1 MIRVAVVDDQE
12 LVRDSLK
19 ILLSAQ
25 SDLEVVGVGKDGY
38 DALRLVETL
47 RPDVLLLD
55 IRMPIM
61 DGVEATATLKKKSPE
76 TAIIILTTFDDDEY
90 VLKAIK
96 NGASGYLLKSA
107 GMDELA
113 GAIRTV
119 HAGGSLM
126 TPEIATKAFRLFSEL
141 ARERPGS
148 GKATTGGASGAVDQ
162 VAAASVPSDLSRTE
176 LQIIAMIGRGL
187 ANKEVA
193 AELCLSEGTVRN
205 YISGILQKTALR
217 DRTQVAIFAVR
228 NGMAAADGH

>member
-12 LVRDSLK
+12 LVRESLK

-25 SDLEVVGVGKDGY
+25 SDLEVVGIGKDGY

-47 RPDVLLLD
+47 KPDVLLLD

-61 DGVEATATLKKKSPE
+61 DGVEATSTLKQKSPR

-90 VLKAIK
+90 VLKAIR

-107 GMDELA
+107 GMDELS

-141 ARERPGS
+141 ARGYDQS
-148 GKATTGGASGAVDQ
+148 GKPGADPLGSSA
-162 VAAASVPSDLSRTE
+162 VPSDLSRTE
-176 LQIIAMIGRGL
+176 LQIISMIGRGL

-193 AELCLSEGTVRN
+193 AELSLSEGTVRN
-205 YISGILQKTALR
+205 YISAILQKTALR

-228 NGMAAADGH
+228 NGLAAGDGR

>member
-1 MIRVAVVDDQE
+1 MIRVAVVDDQD
-12 LVRDSLK
+12 LVRDSLH

-25 SDLEVVGVGKDGY
+25 EDLEVVGLGKDGY
-38 DALRLVETL
+38 DALKLVDSL
-47 RPDVLLLD
+47 KPDVVLLD

-61 DGVEATATLKKKSPE
+61 DGVEATAMLKKKSPG

-96 NGASGYLLKSA
+96 NGASGYLLKSG

-113 GAIRTV
+113 QAIRTV

-141 ARERPGS
+141 AREM
-148 GKATTGGASGAVDQ
+148 GGPA
-162 VAAASVPSDLSRTE
+162 VAAHPAPRAAAAEGALPLGLSRTE
-176 LQIIAMIGRGL
+176 LQIMALIGSGR

-193 AELCLSEGTVRN
+193 TDMELSEGTVRN
-205 YISGILQKTALR
+205 YISGILQKTGLR

-228 NGMAAADGH
+228 NGMAGVDGRR

>member
-12 LVRDSLK
+12 LVRDSLR

-25 SDLEVVGVGKDGY
+25 ADLEVVGIGKDGY
-38 DALRLVETL
+38 DALKLVDSL
-47 RPDVLLLD
+47 KPDVVLLD

-61 DGVEATATLKKKSPE
+61 DGVEATAMLKKRSPG
-76 TAIIILTTFDDDEY
+76 TSIIILTTFDDDEY

-107 GMDELA
+107 DMDELA
-113 GAIRTV
+113 EAIRTV

-141 ARERPGS
+141 AREKGS
-148 GKATTGGASGAVDQ
+148 PAGGPRRVVPAEGSL
-162 VAAASVPSDLSRTE
+162 PSDLSRTE
-176 LQIIAMIGRGL
+176 LQIMALIGSGR

-193 AELCLSEGTVRN
+193 ADLELSEGTVRN
-205 YISGILQKTALR
+205 YISAILQKTGLR
-217 DRTQVAIFAVR
+217 DRTQLAIFAVR
-228 NGMAAADGH
+228 NGMAGVDGPR

>member
-12 LVRDSLK
+12 LVRDSLR

-25 SDLEVVGVGKDGY
+25 EDLEVVGIGKDGY
-38 DALRLVETL
+38 DALTMVDSLK
-47 RPDVLLLD
+47 PDVVLLD

-61 DGVEATATLKKKSPE
+61 DGVEATAMLKKKSPG

-90 VLKAIK
+90 VLKAIR

-113 GAIRTV
+113 AAIRTV

-126 TPEIATKAFRLFSEL
+126 TPEIATKVFRLFSEL
-141 ARERPGS
+141 AREKGRIGAADSHMS
-148 GKATTGGASGAVDQ
+148 GT
-162 VAAASVPSDLSRTE
+162 VPLECALPVDLSRTE
-176 LQIIAMIGRGL
+176 LQIMALVGSGR

-193 AELCLSEGTVRN
+193 ADLDLSEGTVRN
-205 YISGILQKTALR
+205 YISSILQKTDLR
-217 DRTQVAIFAVR
+217 DRTQLAIFAVR
-228 NGMAAADGH
+228 NGMAGSDGRR

>member
-25 SDLEVVGVGKDGY
+25 SDLEVVGIGKDGY
-38 DALRLVETL
+38 DALRLVESL

-90 VLKAIK
+90 VLKAIR

-113 GAIRTV
+113 AAIRTV
-119 HAGGSLM
+119 HGGGSLM

-141 ARERPGS
+141 ARERSQAGKSVATPGGNADPAS
-148 GKATTGGASGAVDQ
+148 AT
-162 VAAASVPSDLSRTE
+162 VPSDLSRTE

-205 YISGILQKTALR
+205 YISTILQKTALR

-228 NGMAAADGH
+228 NGMAANDGR

>member
-12 LVRDSLK
+12 LVRDSLR

-25 SDLEVVGVGKDGY
+25 ADLEVVGIGKDGY
-38 DALRLVETL
+38 DALKLVDSL
-47 RPDVLLLD
+47 KPDVVLLD

-61 DGVEATATLKKKSPE
+61 DGVEATAMLKKRSPG
-76 TAIIILTTFDDDEY
+76 TSIIILTTFDDDEY

-107 GMDELA
+107 DMDELA
-113 GAIRTV
+113 EAIRTV

-141 ARERPGS
+141 AREKGS
-148 GKATTGGASGAVDQ
+148 PAGGPRRVVPAEGSL
-162 VAAASVPSDLSRTE
+162 PSDLSRTE
-176 LQIIAMIGRGL
+176 LQIMALIGSGR

-193 AELCLSEGTVRN
+193 ADLE
-205 YISGILQKTALR
+205 
-217 DRTQVAIFAVR
+217 
-228 NGMAAADGH
+228 